1 MITQARVS
9 WEKHAMTLAYGASL
23 RSEDPFRKVGACALD
38 YHNGV
43 LGVSYNGLM
52 PGFKP
57 PRGFWSCRNKRRK
70 FMIHA
75 ETNLLS
81 RIKVG
86 QARLIAV
93 TLLPCRCCA
102 INIAAHQIKHV
113 VFGTIYEEDHGAF
126 EIFKFYGIE
135 ISCIP
140 AFDIKNTFDNIL
152 T

>member
-1 MITQARVS
+1 MTIQNRSS
-9 WEKHAMTLAYGASL
+9 WERHAMALAYSASL
-23 RSEDPFRKVGACALD
+23 RSEDPYRKVGACALD
-38 YHNGV
+38 HNNGV

-57 PRGFWSCRNKRRK
+57 PRGFWSSRDKRRK

-86 QARLIAV
+86 EAKLIAI

-102 INIAAHQIKHV
+102 INIAAHGIKHV
-113 VFGTIYEEDHGAF
+113 VFSTIYDEDHSAF
-126 EIFKFYGIE
+126 EIFKFYGIQVSG
-135 ISCIP
+135 IRG
-140 AFDIKNTFDNIL
+140 FDIKESFNNIII
-152 T
+152 